1 MKNNVYGVMV
11 SVGVI
16 GIEDGVKIIPV
27 DEDEMKRKG
36 IGIGD
41 VISQLDGWVLGPGEV
56 SYSVAV
62 EARDEREAKR
72 KGLVAI
78 SDWADNQ
85 IGRLEKIR
93 SYATRLSVKMFL
105 EEKKPKFKVGDIV
118 RLKSGGSLY
127 DFGNIP
133 LRDMKVVNVWETS
146 KEDGST
152 GWRYHVTIM
161 KIDGMSDEIG
171 EYAESRCFDLCEEL
185 LERSEEVMDG

>member
-1 MKNNVYGVMV
+1 MKNNIYGVMV

-16 GIEDGVKIIPV
+16 GIEDGVKVVPA
-27 DEDEMKRKG
+27 DEDEMKRRG

-41 VISQLDGWVLGPGEV
+41 VISQLDGWALGPGEV

-62 EARDEREAKR
+62 EARDEEEAKR

-93 SYATRLSVKMFL
+93 GYATRLSVKMFL
-105 EEKKPKFKVGDIV
+105 GEKKPKFKVGDIV

-127 DFGNIP
+127 DFGNTP
-133 LRDMKVVNVWETS
+133 LRDMKVESVWETS
-146 KEDGST
+146 KGDGFT

-171 EYAESRCFDLCEEL
+171 EYTESRCFNLCEEL
-185 LERSEEVMDG
+185 LERSEEMMDG

>member
-118 RLKSGGSLY
+118 RLKSGGALY
-127 DFGNIP
+127 EFGNIP
-133 LRDMKVVNVWETS
+133 LRDMKVESVWEAS
-146 KEDGST
+146 KGDGST

-171 EYAESRCFDLCEEL
+171 GYAESRCFNLCEEL
-185 LERSEEVMDG
+185 LERSEEMMDG